1 MKQQIHFSSAMALL
15 LSPWLV
21 TAALASGTHAGG
33 HSDSTASIGVA
44 GKATQ
49 VSRTIEVQMLDTMR
63 YTPADFTV
71 KQGETIRF
79 VVTNAGKLKHEF
91 VLGTDKDLKE
101 HYEVMKKFPE
111 MEHAEPNMVSLEPG
125 KSGEVIWKFSKAGP
139 VSIACLHPGHYDA
152 GMKGLVTVTSGKA
165 TKKPAAGTSAH
176 SHNH

>member
-1 MKQQIHFSSAMALL
+1 MKNRSYAFPVLSALIA
-15 LSPWLV
+15 PWLV
-21 TAALASGTHAGG
+21 TAALAGGTHGGG
-33 HSDSTASIGVA
+33 HGTASIGEP
-44 GKATQ
+44 GKAAQ

-79 VVTNAGKLKHEF
+79 VVTNVGKLKHEF

-111 MEHAEPNMVSLEPG
+111 MEHSDPNMVSLEPG
-125 KSGEVIWKFSKAGP
+125 KTGEVIWKFSKSGS

-152 GMKGLVTVTSGKA
+152 GMKGKVTVASSKGA
-165 TKKPAAGTSAH
+165 KKPASDANSKAH
-176 SHNH
+176 QH